1 MFFLARVLEQALKSS
16 TSSDILF
23 IMAAKISRRALKLS
37 AATGPAWLQYVH
49 NVVEATHREIET
61 RWQKVENNTD
71 PLGIQ
76 QAWDTAK
83 LSFPADTDL
92 TLARLRPYLAGVPS
106 REDSPTQNSAFQ
118 SLCTARITQH
128 GSTFPVLGGYVENR
142 LWLQDV
148 EIWVKDHLDE
158 WLKGNMSSDTPSIS
172 LARLIKEY
180 TSTATS
186 DYSESPEEMS
196 IMFLTAM

>member
-1 MFFLARVLEQALKSS
+1 
-16 TSSDILF
+16 
-23 IMAAKISRRALKLS
+23 
-37 AATGPAWLQYVH
+37 
-49 NVVEATHREIET
+49 
-61 RWQKVENNTD
+61 
-71 PLGIQ
+71 
-76 QAWDTAK
+76 
-83 LSFPADTDL
+83 
-92 TLARLRPYLAGVPS
+92 
-106 REDSPTQNSAFQ
+106 
-118 SLCTARITQH
+118 
-128 GSTFPVLGGYVENR
+128 
-142 LWLQDV
+142 V